1 MENILYLDDYI
12 NFYHV
17 KNKLLIVHKPYKHTL
32 KYGKIID
39 HDKFI
44 KKFTKI
50 IGDNKLNK
58 NFFNSS
64 INVII
69 NGTYNKEDKRI
80 IKDVLENFNYQK
92 INFIPEIKFLK
103 LTKKAIIINANLDY
117 TLIYYL
123 DYKGNMQVI
132 TLDNNKFLN
141 VFLKYILNQFKN
153 KRIYLY
159 GKNYLKIIDLLKE
172 CHQNY
177 FYYEDSENLII
188 NKIINDKF
196 M

>member
-1 MENILYLDDYI
+1 
-12 NFYHV
+12 
-17 KNKLLIVHKPYKHTL
+17 
-32 KYGKIID
+32 
-39 HDKFI
+39 
-44 KKFTKI
+44 
-50 IGDNKLNK
+50 
-58 NFFNSS
+58 
-64 INVII
+64 
-69 NGTYNKEDKRI
+69 
-80 IKDVLENFNYQK
+80 
-92 INFIPEIKFLK
+92 
-103 LTKKAIIINANLDY
+103 
-117 TLIYYL
+117 
-123 DYKGNMQVI
+123 MQVI

-177 FYYEDSENLII
+177 FYYEDGENLII